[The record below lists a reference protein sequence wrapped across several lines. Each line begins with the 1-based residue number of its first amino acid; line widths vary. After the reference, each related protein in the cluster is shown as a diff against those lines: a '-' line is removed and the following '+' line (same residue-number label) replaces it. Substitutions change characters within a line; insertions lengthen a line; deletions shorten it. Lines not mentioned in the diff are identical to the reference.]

1 MEVKKGKLLLSE
13 GDEKGEA
20 LYFGSGR
27 LLPGIHGMSRNDYYK
42 KWIRLQVEKWSPARF
57 EGRTNGRGD

>member
-27 LLPGIHGMSRNDYYK
+27 LLPGIHGMSRNK
-42 KWIRLQVEKWSPARF
+42 KWILLQVEKWSLARF